1 MKCVRQEFRVYLE
14 IYLLAV
20 RKDLSNT
27 VEYIFPRFQIDC
39 FLIFLFLF
47 FFSNFTEII
56 VVTFYFIK
64 FTLIQI

>member
-14 IYLLAV
+14 IYLLVV

-39 FLIFLFLF
+39 FLIFLFSLF
-47 FFSNFTEII
+47 FSVFTEII
-56 VVTFYFIK
+56 VVTFFFIK